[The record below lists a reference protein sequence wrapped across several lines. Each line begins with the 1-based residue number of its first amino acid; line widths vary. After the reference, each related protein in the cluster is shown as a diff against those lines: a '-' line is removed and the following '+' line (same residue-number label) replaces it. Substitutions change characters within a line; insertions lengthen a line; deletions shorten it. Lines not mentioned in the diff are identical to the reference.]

1 MRSPPGLWSPYG
13 AWIELPN
20 ILDCPR
26 TVRGMPLSKG
36 RVHYG
41 IGDLITVQSLGRG
54 LVIDVSLN
62 EVCHEESV
70 RPRRFVLE
78 KGESGNTAHENG
90 L

>member
-1 MRSPPGLWSPYG
+1 
-13 AWIELPN
+13 
-20 ILDCPR
+20 
-26 TVRGMPLSKG
+26 MPLSKG

-70 RPRRFVLE
+70 RPRRYLKRVKVAIQRMKMAFDTVSHSYL
-78 KGESGNTAHENG
+78 
-90 L
+90 